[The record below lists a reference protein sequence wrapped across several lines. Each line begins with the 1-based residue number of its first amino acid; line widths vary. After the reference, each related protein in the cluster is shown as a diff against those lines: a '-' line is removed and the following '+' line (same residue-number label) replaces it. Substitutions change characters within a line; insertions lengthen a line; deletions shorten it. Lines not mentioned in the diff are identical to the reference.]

1 MENNGL
7 NTLLLGENGYKW
19 QWEKSGKSS
28 KNWKTAI
35 LVSSKYVKE
44 PSKKFKNQLVR
55 NQVNYS
61 PGTDQPK
68 IRLARQLPNCVVE
81 GGEFG

>member
-1 MENNGL
+1 MLSLEN
-7 NTLLLGENGYKW
+7 LGKIEKLPF
-19 QWEKSGKSS
+19 WEP
-28 KNWKTAI
+28 
-35 LVSSKYVKE
+35 L
-44 PSKKFKNQLVR
+44 KFKNQLVR

-68 IRLARQLPNCVVE
+68 IRLARPQAKKYRGGKTFWRQCKYCIVE